1 MRLYPSI
8 FIISSPKFGSIEID
22 VFVLL
27 LINSFLKF
35 LVRSSSKSSSSSI
48 VSIGLATLLEALEI
62 QPATSITCQRMLE
75 EGHVLAISP
84 GGVREALFSDHHYQ
98 LIWKER
104 KGFARVAIAAKTV
117 S

>member
-1 MRLYPSI
+1 M
-8 FIISSPKFGSIEID
+8 
-22 VFVLL
+22 
-27 LINSFLKF
+27 
-35 LVRSSSKSSSSSI
+35 
-48 VSIGLATLLEALEI
+48 EI

-117 S
+117 RRFVVFSSQLESFRFV